1 MVSCHRAT
9 EPQSHRA
16 TEPQSHRATEPQS
29 HRAYSS
35 ALLVIFSLLLAI
47 TLPHCADTKGLFTKD
62 VGPGPGDPTPLGI
75 CADSVADSLPGM
87 GTEGEPYVLCLPVHL
102 SLVASGG
109 DYGSSQRYIL
119 GSSLDLSGE
128 SYNRPPISGTFKG
141 SLRGGGYTIRNL
153 SLRGSAQRI
162 ALFEKL
168 GSGGLIHGLFLFLE
182 AVNIESTRTSS
193 VFAGAIVAEMSGGEI
208 INSYAAGSVSG
219 GSGENDYMGGLVG
232 LMERG
237 KIIAS
242 YAKVKVSGGDGN
254 VDFVGGLVGE
264 IDGSEIIASYATGEV
279 DGGMGVGDFVAGLVG
294 RIGASGSIIIA
305 SYATGNVDMGF
316 VVGNLRSL
324 PDGTNIASYG
334 FGTSIGGSDDPHPN
348 SSVTS
353 ASDLTAGN
361 AGDEWSGANSPW
373 IFGGGPPR
381 LGYITGAEYNS
392 GTMTVTCFCAPAL
405 LPEGIAGTCCRG
417 SRRGRRSADH
427 E

>member
-1 MVSCHRAT
+1 MVPCADRAT
-9 EPQSHRA
+9 ERPSDRA
-16 TEPQSHRATEPQS
+16 TERRH
-29 HRAYSS
+29 SS
-35 ALLVIFSLLLAI
+35 ALLVIFSLLLAM

-62 VGPGPGDPTPLGI
+62 RDGNGDPTPLGI

-109 DYGSSQRYIL
+109 DYGSSQHYIL

-128 SYNRPPISGTFKG
+128 SYNSPPISGTFKG

-168 GSGGLIHGLFLFLE
+168 GSGGLIHGLFLE
-182 AVNIESTRTSS
+182 AVRIVGERPSN
-193 VFAGAIVAEMSGGEI
+193 VYAGAIVAEMSGGEI
-208 INSYAAGSVSG
+208 INSYAATGSVSG
-219 GSGENDYMGGLVG
+219 ESEGANYIKIGGLVG

-254 VDFVGGLVGE
+254 VDFVGGFVGE
-264 IDGSEIIASYATGEV
+264 ISRGDIIASYAAGEV
-279 DGGMGVGDFVAGLVG
+279 DGGMGTGDSVAGLVG
-294 RIGASGSIIIA
+294 RIGTSGSIIA
-305 SYATGNVDMGF
+305 SYATGNVDMGGGAI
-316 VVGNLRSL
+316 GNLRSL
-324 PDGTNIASYG
+324 PDGTKIASYG
-334 FGTSIGGSDDPHPN
+334 FGTSTGGAINDDPHP
-348 SSVTS
+348 SVTS

-361 AGDEWSGANSPW
+361 AGDEWSAANSPW

-381 LGYITGAEYNS
+381 LGYITGAEYDR
-392 GTMTVTCFCAPAL
+392 GTITYTCDPRDE
-405 LPEGIAGTCCRG
+405 LPEGVPCGDELPG
-417 SRRGRRSADH
+417 Q
-427 E
+427 